1 MMRQRGFTVVEVL
14 VALFVA
20 SLLSVFVL
28 SLTRSQLVTY
38 EMQSQTNSV
47 QENTRESFDF
57 VETLLRRAC
66 GGISKGQVEI
76 RLSDSNHFPTECV
89 RVYDGAAIGTGAT
102 PAVGSA
108 GSFTSTSPAS
118 AADAIEIIYGD
129 GANLSMVTGTTSGT
143 TLNVADIT
151 PFTGLDGQL
160 ILVSNMQ
167 YGYVFRQA
175 SHNPTTATGTAT
187 GTIVLSGISAIPSTY
202 FTIQG
207 DGNCYV
213 MPAKVYSLYI
223 DTATDS
229 RNPMLRLDPDGV
241 AGTTHDD
248 AEPLAE
254 GVEDLQVA
262 IGVDGYPS
270 GTTFDGFLS
279 DTSSSSDEWLG
290 NAGTTEITANF
301 PGTLPWSTESIPNG
315 TTVAIVPRA
324 IRLTLLLRSLNQYAG
339 TPFAVSP
346 AENRGTAS
354 GWNWTT
360 VSNGTATVAP
370 RFRQLRMV
378 VAPRAWNTAE

>member
-1 MMRQRGFTVVEVL
+1 MMRQRGFTIVEVL

-66 GGISKGQVEI
+66 AGISQGRVWVH
-76 RLSDSNHFPTECV
+76 LSDSTAFPTSCV
-89 RVYDGAAIGTGAT
+89 RVYDGAAVGTAT
-102 PAVGSA
+102 PPAVGST
-108 GSFTSTSPAS
+108 GSFTSTNPAG

-129 GANLSMVTGTTSGT
+129 GANISTVTSATGATI
-143 TLNVADIT
+143 NVADIQ

-160 ILVSNMQ
+160 LLVSNMTD
-167 YGYVFRQA
+167 GYVFKQLQH
-175 SHNPTTATGTAT
+175 SPSTATATAT
-187 GTIVLSGISAIPSTY
+187 GTITLSGVTTLPSNY
-202 FTIQG
+202 FTIQSG
-207 DGNCYV
+207 VYI

-223 DTATDS
+223 DTTTDS
-229 RNPMLRLDPDGV
+229 RNPMLKLDPDGV
-241 AGTTHDD
+241 AGTDHSD
-248 AEPLAE
+248 AEALAE
-254 GVEDLQVA
+254 GVEDLEVA
-262 IGVDGYPS
+262 IGWDGFNGGTPDGYLLDNGS
-270 GTTFDGFLS
+270 AT
-279 DTSSSSDEWLG
+279 DEWLG
-290 NAGTTEITANF
+290 NQGTTEITANF
-301 PGTLPWSTESIPNG
+301 PGTMPWRTDDTSFSVVG
-315 TTVAIVPRA
+315 GMPRA

-339 TPFAVSP
+339 TPFAVKP

-354 GWNWTT
+354 GWNWAA
-360 VSNGTATVAP
+360 VSAGTATVGP